1 MQEVEKILIT
11 SMGDEVYRYE
21 KSIVVFFKGKRK
33 VLSTSVYNGGYH
45 ENFTSVFNHDCTVGP
60 GMPCE
65 MLAPTYEGHMRI
77 IARKLGLDPDKT
89 SGMGTAA
96 CMDNAVSVSESY
108 QELTVTAVVTGG
120 IEHNAGR
127 PGDPADYYKP
137 TEKPP
142 KPGTI
147 NILLFL
153 DSDMPAGTITRALVT
168 CTEAKT
174 AAIQEL
180 LQGSC
185 YSQGL
190 ATGSGTDQTIIIAN
204 TDNTLYLEGA
214 GKHAKMGEL
223 IGRVVKQAVKAAL
236 FKQTGLSPASQHNA
250 LRRLERFG
258 CSREKMWQEYLKQQP
273 QSILKPEFVSRMG
286 RIVTDGT
293 VVTLVS
299 LYAHLLDQYTWEL
312 LSAQEAALGCQRILD
327 ILSEFFQTPGSNL
340 QKNFSTMGAIESLE
354 QLLVQKILSL

>member
-1 MQEVEKILIT
+1 MQAAEKILTT
-11 SMGDEVYRYE
+11 SMGDAVYRYE
-21 KSIVVFFKGKRK
+21 KSIVVFFKGHRK

-45 ENFTSVFNHDCTVGP
+45 EDLTTVFNHDCTVGP

-77 IARKLGLDPDKT
+77 IAGKIGLDPDKT
-89 SGMGTAA
+89 TGMGTAA
-96 CMDNAVSVSESY
+96 CMDNAVSVSETY
-108 QELTVTAVVTGG
+108 KELTVTAVVTGG

-127 PGDPADYYKP
+127 AGDPADYYKP
-137 TEKPP
+137 GEKPP

-153 DSDMPAGTITRALVT
+153 DSDMPEGTITRALVT

-180 LQGSC
+180 LQGSL

-190 ATGSGTDQTIIIAN
+190 ATGSGTDQTIIVAN
-204 TDNTLYLEGA
+204 ADSSLYLEGA

-236 FKQTGLSPASQHNA
+236 FKQTGLCPASQHHA

-258 CSREKMWQEYLKQQP
+258 VSREKLWQAYLEQQAHP
-273 QSILKPEFVSRMG
+273 VLKPEFVSRLEQL
-286 RIVTDGT
+286 VTDGE

-299 LYAHLLDQYTWEL
+299 LYAHLLDQYAWEL
-312 LSAQEAALGCQRILD
+312 LPAAETAAGCQQL
-327 ILSEFFQTPGSNL
+327 LQLLAAYLKVPEPPGTLEFTTRQ
-340 QKNFSTMGAIESLE
+340 AVASLT
-354 QLLVQKILSL
+354 QLLVQKLLV

>member
-1 MQEVEKILIT
+1 MQAAEKILVT
-11 SMGDEVYRYE
+11 SMGDTLYRYE
-21 KSIVVFFKGKRK
+21 KSIVAFFTGPRK
-33 VLSTSVYNGGYH
+33 VLSTSIYNGGYH
-45 ENFTSVFNHDCTVGP
+45 EELTSVFNHDCTVSP

-77 IARKLGLDPDKT
+77 IAGKIGLDPDKT
-89 SGMGTAA
+89 TGMGTAA
-96 CMDNAVSVSESY
+96 CMDNAVSVSETY
-108 QELTVTAVVTGG
+108 KELTVTAVVTGG

-127 PGDPADYYKP
+127 AGDPADYYKP
-137 TEKPP
+137 GEKPP

-180 LQGSC
+180 LQGSL

-190 ATGSGTDQTIIIAN
+190 ATGSGTDQTIIVAN
-204 TDNTLYLEGA
+204 ADSSLYLDDA
-214 GKHAKMGEL
+214 GKHAKLGEL
-223 IGRVVKQAVKAAL
+223 IGLTVTKAVKAAL
-236 FKQTGLSPASQHNA
+236 FKQTGLCPASQHHA

-258 CSREKMWQEYLKQQP
+258 VSREKLWQAYLEQQAHP
-273 QSILKPEFVSRMG
+273 VLKPEFVSRLEQL
-286 RIVTDGT
+286 VTDGE

-299 LYAHLLDQYTWEL
+299 LYAHLLDQYVWEL
-312 LSAQEAALGCQRILD
+312 LPAAEAAAGCQQL
-327 ILSEFFQTPGSNL
+327 LQLLAAYLQVPEPPGTPEFTTRQAVT
-340 QKNFSTMGAIESLE
+340 SLT
-354 QLLVQKILSL
+354 QLLVQKLLV

>member
-1 MQEVEKILIT
+1 MEAAEKILTT
-11 SMGDEVYRYE
+11 SMGDAVYRYE
-21 KSIVVFFKGKRK
+21 KSIVVFFKGNRK

-45 ENFTSVFNHDCTVGP
+45 EDFTTVFNHDCTVGP

-77 IARKLGLDPDKT
+77 IARKIGLDPDKT
-89 SGMGTAA
+89 TGMGTAA
-96 CMDNAVSVSESY
+96 CMDNAVSVSETY
-108 QELTVTAVVTGG
+108 KELTVTAVVTGG

-127 PGDPADYYKP
+127 VGDPADYYKP
-137 TEKPP
+137 GEKPP
-142 KPGTI
+142 RPGTI

-180 LQGSC
+180 LQGSL

-190 ATGSGTDQTIIIAN
+190 ATGSGTDQTIIVAN
-204 TDNTLYLEGA
+204 ADSSLYLEGA
-214 GKHAKMGEL
+214 GKHAKLGEL

-236 FKQTGLSPASQHNA
+236 FKQTGLGPVSQHNA

-258 CSREKMWQEYLKQQP
+258 VHREKLWQAYLQQQKQP
-273 QSILKPEFVSRMG
+273 VLKPEFVSRLE
-286 RIVTDGT
+286 RLVTDGE

-299 LYAHLLDQYTWEL
+299 LYAHLLDQYTWGL
-312 LSAQEAALGCQRILD
+312 LSAAETAACSQQLLK
-327 ILSEFFQTPGSNL
+327 LLAVNL
-340 QKNFSTMGAIESLE
+340 QVPEPSRVHQFTTQQAVADIM
-354 QLLVQKILSL
+354 QLLLKKLL

>member
-1 MQEVEKILIT
+1 MQAAEKILVT
-11 SMGDEVYRYE
+11 SMGDTLYRYE
-21 KSIVVFFKGKRK
+21 KSIVAFFTGPRK
-33 VLSTSVYNGGYH
+33 VLSTSIYNGGYH
-45 ENFTSVFNHDCTVGP
+45 EELTSVFNHDCTVSP

-77 IARKLGLDPDKT
+77 IAHKLGLNPDLAT
-89 SGMGTAA
+89 GIGTAA
-96 CMDNAVSVSESY
+96 SMENAALVSEQY
-108 QELTVTAVVTGG
+108 QDLTVAAVVTGG

-127 PGDPADYYKP
+127 AGDPADYYKP
-137 TEKPP
+137 GEKPP

-180 LQGSC
+180 LQGSL

-190 ATGSGTDQTIIIAN
+190 ATGSGTDQTIIVAN
-204 TDNTLYLEGA
+204 ADSSLYLDDA
-214 GKHAKMGEL
+214 GKHAKLGEL
-223 IGRVVKQAVKAAL
+223 IGLTVTKAVKAAL
-236 FKQTGLSPASQHNA
+236 FKQTGLCPASQHHA

-258 CSREKMWQEYLKQQP
+258 VSREKLWQAYLEQQAHP
-273 QSILKPEFVSRMG
+273 VLKPEFVSRLEQL
-286 RIVTDGT
+286 VTDGE

-299 LYAHLLDQYTWEL
+299 LYAHLLDQYVWEL
-312 LSAQEAALGCQRILD
+312 LPAAEAAAGCQQL
-327 ILSEFFQTPGSNL
+327 LQLLAAYLQVPEPPGTLEFTTRQ
-340 QKNFSTMGAIESLE
+340 AVASLT
-354 QLLVQKILSL
+354 QLLVQKLLV